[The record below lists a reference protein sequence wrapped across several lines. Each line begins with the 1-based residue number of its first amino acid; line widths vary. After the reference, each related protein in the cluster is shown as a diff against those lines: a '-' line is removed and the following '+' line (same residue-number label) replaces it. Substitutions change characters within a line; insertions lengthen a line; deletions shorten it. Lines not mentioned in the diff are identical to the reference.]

1 MTFSFDWILAGFVF
15 VLANLYL
22 GIQLVRLIW
31 PLRALKLS
39 ARLRKESV
47 DAASW
52 LSLATDEF
60 EVRSA
65 IPVKLVVFLLQ
76 RGDLRDPAEL
86 RCRSLWRRGW
96 IYTILTLILFYAR
109 PYLFGTSMD
118 SSSARAWIRSPS
130 RSSSVRRSR
139 PSPRRSS
146 FNPSRI
152 YGASRSCSTS
162 IRKTAALG
170 ERNKWNKR
178 IRLRTHRRTMT
189 RSGES
194 SKSLPAFFAFC

>member
-96 IYTILTLILFYAR
+96 IYTILTLVLCQALAAFAQALLIQSIADLRRLKVLQYLDQKDRRAR
-109 PYLFGTSMD
+109 GEEQVEQKD
-118 SSSARAWIRSPS
+118 QAAE
-130 RSSSVRRSR
+130 
-139 PSPRRSS
+139 
-146 FNPSRI
+146 
-152 YGASRSCSTS
+152 AS
-162 IRKTAALG
+162 KD
-170 ERNKWNKR
+170 
-178 IRLRTHRRTMT
+178 HD
-189 RSGES
+189 
-194 SKSLPAFFAFC
+194 AFR

>member
-96 IYTILTLILFYAR
+96 IYTILTLILFYAQ

-118 SSSARAWIRSPS
+118 SLSLTLVLCQALLIQSIADFRRLKVLQYLDQKDRRARESEQKDRAAD
-130 RSSSVRRSR
+130 
-139 PSPRRSS
+139 
-146 FNPSRI
+146 
-152 YGASRSCSTS
+152 ASQD
-162 IRKTAALG
+162 
-170 ERNKWNKR
+170 
-178 IRLRTHRRTMT
+178 HD
-189 RSGES
+189 
-194 SKSLPAFFAFC
+194 AFR

>member
-15 VLANLYL
+15 VLVNLYL

-118 SSSARAWIRSPS
+118 SLSLTLVLCQALAAFAQALLIQSIADLRRLKVLQYLDQKDRRARGEEQVEQKDQAAD
-130 RSSSVRRSR
+130 
-139 PSPRRSS
+139 
-146 FNPSRI
+146 
-152 YGASRSCSTS
+152 AS
-162 IRKTAALG
+162 KD
-170 ERNKWNKR
+170 
-178 IRLRTHRRTMT
+178 HD
-189 RSGES
+189 
-194 SKSLPAFFAFC
+194 AFR

>member
-15 VLANLYL
+15 VFANLYL

-96 IYTILTLILFYAR
+96 IYTILTLILFYAQ

-118 SSSARAWIRSPS
+118 SLSLTLVLCQALAAFAQALLIQSIADFRRLKVLQYLDQKDRRARESEQKDRAAD
-130 RSSSVRRSR
+130 
-139 PSPRRSS
+139 
-146 FNPSRI
+146 
-152 YGASRSCSTS
+152 ASQD
-162 IRKTAALG
+162 
-170 ERNKWNKR
+170 
-178 IRLRTHRRTMT
+178 HD
-189 RSGES
+189 
-194 SKSLPAFFAFC
+194 AFR

>member
-86 RCRSLWRRGW
+86 RCRSLWRRG
-96 IYTILTLILFYAR
+96 
-109 PYLFGTSMD
+109 
-118 SSSARAWIRSPS
+118 
-130 RSSSVRRSR
+130 
-139 PSPRRSS
+139 
-146 FNPSRI
+146 
-152 YGASRSCSTS
+152 
-162 IRKTAALG
+162 
-170 ERNKWNKR
+170 
-178 IRLRTHRRTMT
+178 
-189 RSGES
+189 
-194 SKSLPAFFAFC
+194 